1 MPMKL
6 IETTVS
12 ETTVHMQL
20 ADNAELDKA
29 AEWLEFE
36 VPVSKL
42 KMADGHTPMG
52 DPTAKR
58 LVTIQLA
65 SLHVARDAID
75 EEIQRLSSLL
85 SAIR

>member
-20 ADNAELDKA
+20 ADDNDPEKA
-29 AEWLEFE
+29 AEWLELE
-36 VPVSKL
+36 MPVSKL
-42 KMADGHTPMG
+42 KMADGQTPMG
-52 DPTAKR
+52 DPTTKR

-65 SLHVARDAID
+65 TLHVAQDAIG
-75 EEIQRLSSLL
+75 EEIQRLSNLL
-85 SAIR
+85 SATR